1 MAAASTNK
9 NNFRLPQKNIAPHR
23 ILYIIENVNTYI
35 PLQLTAPKTTND
47 IREAAK
53 SWTPPEHKKMRK
65 HKQSKLEGHW
75 ETIKYMR
82 SARHMTYGAIHKFFV
97 EQGIV
102 LSFPTFMHFVHR
114 HRKRK

>member
-1 MAAASTNK
+1 
-9 NNFRLPQKNIAPHR
+9 
-23 ILYIIENVNTYI
+23 
-35 PLQLTAPKTTND
+35 
-47 IREAAK
+47 
-53 SWTPPEHKKMRK
+53 MRK